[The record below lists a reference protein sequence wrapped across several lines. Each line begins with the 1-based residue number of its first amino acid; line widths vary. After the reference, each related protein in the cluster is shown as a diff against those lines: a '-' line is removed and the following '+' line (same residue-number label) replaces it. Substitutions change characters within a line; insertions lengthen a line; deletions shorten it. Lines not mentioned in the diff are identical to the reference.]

1 MKHQA
6 ESPPHPAPAATK
18 EAVDER
24 SEATAS
30 EGAEGA
36 GCGPRPATTPVV
48 VADPEVTEKARR
60 RRFSAAYKLRILEE
74 ADACTEPGQ
83 VGELLRREGLYSSHL
98 TVWRKQRQEGS
109 LRGLAPR
116 KRGRKARP
124 KNPLAK
130 RVSELE
136 RENEALRNR
145 IKQAELI
152 IDVQK
157 KVSQIL
163 GVPLKTPDS
172 TEDGS

>member
-1 MKHQA
+1 MA
-6 ESPPHPAPAATK
+6 NL
-18 EAVDER
+18 
-24 SEATAS
+24 
-30 EGAEGA
+30 A
-36 GCGPRPATTPVV
+36 G
-48 VADPEVTEKARR
+48 
-60 RRFSAAYKLRILEE
+60 ILEE
-74 ADACTEPGQ
+74 ADGCTEHGQ
-83 VGELLRREGLYSSHL
+83 VGALRRREGLYSSHL

-124 KNPLAK
+124 KNPLAN

-172 TEDGS
+172 NGNGS

>member
-1 MKHQA
+1 MKHRG
-6 ESPPHPAPAATK
+6 ESLPHPGPVATK
-18 EAVDER
+18 ETVVER
-24 SEATAS
+24 SETTAS
-30 EGAEGA
+30 EGAEGP
-36 GCGPRPATTPVV
+36 GCGPRPVPAPVV
-48 VADPEVTEKARR
+48 VADSEVTEKARR
-60 RRFSAAYKLRILEE
+60 RRFSAEYKLRIIEE
-74 ADACTEPGQ
+74 ADSCIEPGQ

-98 TVWRKQRQEGS
+98 TLWRKQRQEGS

-116 KRGRKARP
+116 KRGRKERP

-163 GVPLKTPDS
+163 GAPLKTPDGS
-172 TEDGS
+172 EDGS

>member
-1 MKHQA
+1 MKY
-6 ESPPHPAPAATK
+6 EREFPPHPAPVATK
-18 EAVDER
+18 EAGDER

-30 EGAEGA
+30 GGAEGA
-36 GCGPRPATTPVV
+36 GCGPRPAPTPVV

-60 RRFSAAYKLRILEE
+60 RRFSAEYKLRVVEE
-74 ADACTEPGQ
+74 ADGCTEPGQ

-98 TVWRKQRQEGS
+98 TLWRKQRQEGS

-136 RENEALRNR
+136 LENETLRKR
-145 IKQAELI
+145 IRQAELI
-152 IDVQK
+152 IDVEK

-163 GVPLKTPDS
+163 GVSLKTPDS
-172 TEDGS
+172 AEDGS